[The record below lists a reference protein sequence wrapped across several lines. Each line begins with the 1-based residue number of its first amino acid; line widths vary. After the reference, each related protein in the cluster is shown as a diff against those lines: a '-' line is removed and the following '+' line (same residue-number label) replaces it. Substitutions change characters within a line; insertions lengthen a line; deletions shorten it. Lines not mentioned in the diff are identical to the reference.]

1 MYLGIKK
8 YLRRR
13 TAWGQVALLMILC
26 LGLLVGSGLTAFAEE
41 TEPAEIDKNDAET
54 ITEELLPEEA
64 WLGTE
69 PAEVKPTED
78 KPEDTASEE
87 ELVEEAEPEGAASEN
102 EPTED
107 GSEIAEPGEEKPEG
121 KPQDAAP
128 EEKSA
133 EANPG
138 ELPDSTVTEPVVK
151 DADATGKEADKTNAD
166 EPGRQNDPAQPEPTG
181 AEKPQTPDG
190 QEDPGNGEGQ
200 PGPAEPEDTEGQT
213 PADPEEEKPGD
224 NEQQKPADPEEENP
238 EGAEQQK
245 PTDTE
250 EEKPEEQ
257 KPEEPAEEQ
266 KPEDTEEEQKP
277 EVPAKPVKIRRTYTR
292 LAGSN
297 RYETAQQVAEAVKAA
312 REEEKFDHIIIAS
325 GLNFPDAL
333 SGGYLAAVK
342 NAPILLIS
350 GNNVKEI
357 AAYAKENLKEGGTVY
372 ILGGKGSVSGETETE
387 LEGVKV
393 RRLAGKNRYLTN
405 LAILR
410 AAGTKAPEYLI
421 CSGEVFPDALAA
433 AATRQPIMLVAKSG
447 LNEQQTAYMEKLQE
461 MGKKFVIVG
470 GTGSVTKATM
480 KQVKAYGKTSRV
492 AGDDRYETAVKIAEK
507 YFPEETESVIVACG
521 EDYPDALAG
530 GALAVAKGAP
540 VLLASVRNFIGA
552 YNYTVGAKAK
562 DVVVVGG
569 KKLVPDSVLGGKRK
583 ADKLFSYQG
592 RMYYVKPDGKIAVSE
607 TVFSETAGC
616 TYLTDGNGWVTQMEA
631 SAKGIDVSEFNATIN
646 WKKVAKSGIS
656 FAFIRVGGRYGV
668 RATIYDDE
676 RFTENIKGAAKAGI
690 KTGVYFF
697 TQAITVKEA
706 IQEANYTLEK
716 VKDYQIDLPIVFDTE
731 FMYNGRHNNLD
742 KQARTK
748 VARAFCERVRKAGY
762 TPMIYASSTYLRD
775 ELDLTQ
781 LPYDIWVAEWTDTL
795 SYQGPYR
802 FWQYAADGQVDG
814 ITGNVDLDYMF
825 GEYKL

>member
-1 MYLGIKK
+1 M
-8 YLRRR
+8 
-13 TAWGQVALLMILC
+13 MLC
-26 LGLLVGSGLTAFAEE
+26 LGLLFGSGLTAFAEE
-41 TEPAEIDKNDAET
+41 REPAEIDKSEETLAE
-54 ITEELLPEEA
+54 EALSEEA
-64 WLGTE
+64 WPENE
-69 PAEVKPTED
+69 PAEVLPTED
-78 KPEDTASEE
+78 EPEDVASEDTMPE
-87 ELVEEAEPEGAASEN
+87 EDPAAEPEDEPVAEEAEAADTEPESE
-102 EPTED
+102 
-107 GSEIAEPGEEKPEG
+107 ALEEAL
-121 KPQDAAP
+121 PQDGP
-128 EEKSA
+128 EEALPQDGLEEVKPVK
-133 EANPG
+133 ENPG
-138 ELPDSTVTEPVVK
+138 ELLDRMVTEPVVK
-151 DADATGKEADKTNAD
+151 DADATGKEAEMQD
-166 EPGRQNDPAQPEPTG
+166 DPTEMQDDPTETQDDPTQPEPAG
-181 AEKPQTPDG
+181 AEEPQTPDG

-213 PADPEEEKPGD
+213 PTDSQEEKPED
-224 NEQQKPADPEEENP
+224 
-238 EGAEQQK
+238 AEQQK

-257 KPEEPAEEQ
+257 KPEDTAEEQ

-342 NAPILLIS
+342 NAPILLIN

-552 YNYTVGAKAK
+552 YNYTVDAKAK

-676 RFTENIKGAAKAGI
+676 RFVENIKGAAKAGI

-781 LPYDIWVAEWTDTL
+781 LPYDIWVAEWTDKL